1 MLDLS
6 RKDWEARLR
15 AGRSLLP
22 DLEPV
27 NPELAAR
34 AVRCFDRLRI
44 PDVPGTPA
52 MAQACGDWFRE
63 IVSALFGALDP
74 DTGARAIQEL
84 FLLVPKKNSKTT
96 NGAGL
101 MLTAV
106 IVSERPNAE
115 FLIVAPTKEIA
126 DLAFSQALGMVQND
140 RTLMRCFQ
148 VQQHLKRLRFH
159 ATGATLQVKAFSPDV
174 MTGVKPAGVLVD
186 EQHVIAM
193 RNDAGSVMRQIRGG
207 MISQPEVFLAII
219 TTQSDGP
226 PRGVFAQDLIR
237 AREIRDGK
245 RFQPVLPV
253 LYELPPDIQQPSKL
267 PGEAAPWEDPAYW
280 PMVLPNL
287 GRSITLDRLKRE
299 YDDAGEKGV
308 GELASWASQHLNVE
322 IGLAL
327 RSDRWVGADYWQG
340 AGDNTLTLEALIER
354 SEVIVAGIDGG
365 GLDDL
370 LSLAVLGRDTITG
383 QWLHW
388 QKSWVFEGVLAL
400 RKREASQLRDF
411 ETQGDLV
418 ITAEPGT
425 DIEQLVAVLGTID
438 QSNRLAIVGLDPM
451 GVGAIVDALAQIG
464 IAHERVVGISQGWT
478 LSGAIKTAER
488 KLADGTL
495 CHGARPIMGW
505 AVSNAKVEPRGN
517 AIIITKQAAGYLKI
531 DPLMALLN
539 AVTLM
544 SRNPEPPG
552 GGRMDD
558 FLSTGIIAV

>member
-1 MLDLS
+1 
-6 RKDWEARLR
+6 
-15 AGRSLLP
+15 
-22 DLEPV
+22 
-27 NPELAAR
+27 
-34 AVRCFDRLRI
+34 
-44 PDVPGTPA
+44 
-52 MAQACGDWFRE
+52 
-63 IVSALFGALDP
+63 
-74 DTGARAIQEL
+74 
-84 FLLVPKKNSKTT
+84 
-96 NGAGL
+96 
-101 MLTAV
+101 
-106 IVSERPNAE
+106 
-115 FLIVAPTKEIA
+115 
-126 DLAFSQALGMVQND
+126 
-140 RTLMRCFQ
+140 
-148 VQQHLKRLRFH
+148 
-159 ATGATLQVKAFSPDV
+159 
-174 MTGVKPAGVLVD
+174 
-186 EQHVIAM
+186 M

-207 MISQPEVFLAII
+207 MISQPEAFLAII

-245 RFQPVLPV
+245 RHQPVLPV

-299 YDDAGEKGV
+299 YDDAREKGV

-327 RSDRWVGADYWQG
+327 RSDRWVGADYWQA
-340 AGDNTLTLEALIER
+340 AGDDTLSLEALIER
-354 SEVIVAGIDGG
+354 CEVIVAGIDGG

-370 LSLAVLGRDTITG
+370 LSLAVLGRDRITG

-388 QKSWVFEGVLAL
+388 QKSWVFEGVLVL

-418 ITAEPGT
+418 ITAAPGT
-425 DIEQLVAVLGTID
+425 DIDQLVAVLGMID
-438 QSNRLAIVGLDPM
+438 QSNKLAIVGLDPM

-488 KLADGTL
+488 KLADGTF

-517 AIIITKQAAGYLKI
+517 AIIITKQASGYLKI

-544 SRNPEPPG
+544 SRNPEPPD